1 MSSGIEASGLAACSR
16 CGETK
21 PVEAFYADRSRAQGR
36 KSICKPCDLEK
47 ARDYYAAHAGVR
59 AERWAALAKQ
69 RLCVRCGL
77 PAASQRHRYCA
88 RCGEAARRAR
98 RREGPHA

>member
-21 PVEAFYADRSRAQGR
+21 PVEAFYADRSRALGR

-47 ARDYYAAHAGVR
+47 SRDYYAATRVEQLRRH
-59 AERWAALAKQ
+59 AERAPQ
-69 RLCVRCGL
+69 RLCKCGEPAVSQRHWYCVRCGGGG
-77 PAASQRHRYCA
+77 AA
-88 RCGEAARRAR
+88 
-98 RREGPHA
+98 